1 MRWQTVVY
9 AATLLGIGYLLGQWG
24 VFDARPLPAQDAGT
38 EPSDETVTKIRS
50 AQKALKDAADAL
62 QAEGRY
68 ESLTAGVNA
77 FLVLSG
83 GGNAR
88 QDLESGNGVDPE
100 TFAALYAGQAI
111 PEVQEQLGWDAENR
125 VTYGGEVVRLYS
137 RSRLGR
143 LFAERVKLADETP

>member
-1 MRWQTVVY
+1 MRWRTIVY
-9 AATLLGIGYLLGQWG
+9 PLTLLGIGYLLGAWG
-24 VFDARPLPAQDAGT
+24 AFDARSLPAQDAGA
-38 EPSDETVTKIRS
+38 EPSDEAITKIRS
-50 AQKALKDAADAL
+50 AQKALKEAADAL

-111 PEVQEQLGWDAENR
+111 PEIQEQLGLDAENR

-137 RSRLGR
+137 RSRLAR
-143 LFAERVKLADETP
+143 MFAERVKLADESP

>member
-1 MRWQTVVY
+1 M
-9 AATLLGIGYLLGQWG
+9 
-24 VFDARPLPAQDAGT
+24 
-38 EPSDETVTKIRS
+38 
-50 AQKALKDAADAL
+50 
-62 QAEGRY
+62 
-68 ESLTAGVNA
+68 TAGVNA

-111 PEVQEQLGWDAENR
+111 PEIQEQLGLDAENR

-137 RSRLGR
+137 RSRLSR
-143 LFAERVKLADETP
+143 MFAERVKLADENP